1 MKQTFQ
7 IPGRLNFTSVLGKID
22 FYMRELEEKMEAG
35 KIRFPTVEA
44 NNWWPASQPGGGALL
59 TQDAG
64 ILLQCSSSF
73 AFSLFSTL

>member
-22 FYMRELEEKMEAG
+22 FYMRELEKMEAG

-44 NNWWPASQPGGGALL
+44 NNWWPASQVGEH
-59 TQDAG
+59 
-64 ILLQCSSSF
+64 F
-73 AFSLFSTL
+73 